1 MHRRFTFLE
10 GERYVLCYVVYLIP
24 LYLISIFLFFS
35 EGGRLEKELRYIRRT
50 LGEGVG
56 STNQILIHTPKEE
69 GANVLHPDILL
80 AHLQVLK
87 AAIQVSVEVFDM

>member
-1 MHRRFTFLE
+1 MHI
-10 GERYVLCYVVYLIP
+10 YWIYNI
-24 LYLISIFLFFS
+24 IFNILFFT

>member
-1 MHRRFTFLE
+1 MICE
-10 GERYVLCYVVYLIP
+10 YLFIA
-24 LYLISIFLFFS
+24 
-35 EGGRLEKELRYIRRT
+35 EGGRLEKELGYIQRT

-56 STNQILIHTPKEE
+56 STNQILIHTPKED
-69 GANVLHPDILL
+69 GANVLHPDTLL